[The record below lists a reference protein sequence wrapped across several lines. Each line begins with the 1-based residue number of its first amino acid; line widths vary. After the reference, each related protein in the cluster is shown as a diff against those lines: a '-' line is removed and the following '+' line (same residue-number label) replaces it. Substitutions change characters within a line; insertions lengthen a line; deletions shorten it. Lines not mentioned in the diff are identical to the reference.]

1 MEHSGARP
9 EEGLEQ
15 APCPGPRQLSSG
27 GPRGGG
33 VTPLLVAMGAPT
45 AAPTPP
51 SLVDRFSE
59 FCAFRLK
66 FLGSWHFPRSRG
78 IRFQA

>member
-66 FLGSWHFPRSRG
+66 FLGS
-78 IRFQA
+78 